1 MKCPLCDAE
10 VQNEATFCSNCGASL
25 DQAKTMVEE
34 VKKIYCR
41 NCGAQLSQGSTY
53 CTNCGSSIRAVA
65 KPKLVLADWGKRFI
79 AWLIDM
85 VILGFVLGPWVSLP
99 GFVWLAELRWIP
111 FVDFGTKNLLY
122 FLYWMLMDGIFG
134 QSIGKMIMKIKVTKL
149 DGKPVDLMHAA
160 IESVG
165 KAFLLPLDCIIG
177 WFVYEKKRQRLFN
190 YLSETIV
197 ITV

>member
-1 MKCPLCDAE
+1 
-10 VQNEATFCSNCGASL
+10 
-25 DQAKTMVEE
+25 MVKE

-41 NCGAQLSQGSTY
+41 NCGAQLSQGTTY
-53 CTNCGSSIRAVA
+53 CTNCGSSTRVVTQ
-65 KPKLVLADWGKRFI
+65 PKLALADWGKRFI

-99 GFVWLAELRWIP
+99 GFVWLSELRWIP

-149 DGKPVDLMHAA
+149 DGKPIDLLHAA

-197 ITV
+197 ITI

>member
-1 MKCPLCDAE
+1 MRCPNCDSEALG
-10 VQNEATFCSNCGASL
+10 EATFCSNCGTSL
-25 DQAKTMVEE
+25 DQAKKVVEE
-34 VKKIYCR
+34 VKTVYCR
-41 NCGAQLSQGSTY
+41 NCGAQLSEGTIY
-53 CTNCGSSIRAVA
+53 CTNCGSSVRAVA
-65 KPKLVLADWGKRFI
+65 KPELELADWGKRFF

-85 VILGFVLGPWVSLP
+85 IILGFVLGPWISLP
-99 GFVWLAELRWIP
+99 GFVLVPELRWIP
-111 FVDFGTKNLLY
+111 FVDLGTKNLIY

-190 YLSETIV
+190 YVSETIV